1 MNTNNFISFSV
12 IVLQNNTNDD
22 IGRLVDMLREK
33 NNHGKDKSKFLKVLD
48 EYKKYKRDYARN
60 IKFEPN
66 GQSLSKDDIQFILGY
81 HFSFT

>member
-22 IGRLVDMLREK
+22 IGRLVDMLRKK

-48 EYKKYKRDYARN
+48 KYKKYKRDYARN

-66 GQSLSKDDIQFILGY
+66 GQSLSKDDLQFILV
-81 HFSFT
+81 H